1 MIKPVNKNVL
11 LKSENNTNSIIIM
24 PKEHNDF
31 YTCIAQGES
40 VCLNLVNKTVL
51 AKEGLIKV
59 EYKGCE
65 YFLCDE
71 KNILA
76 VVEE

>member
-11 LKSENNTNSIIIM
+11 LKSENNQNSIIIM
-24 PKEHNDF
+24 PKEHND
-31 YTCIAQGES
+31 YYLCIDQGDG
-40 VCLNLVNKTVL
+40 VCLKLVDKTVL
-51 AKEGLIKV
+51 VKEGLIKI
-59 EYKGCE
+59 EYEGCE

-76 VVEE
+76 VVEK

>member
-1 MIKPVNKNVL
+1 MIKPINKNVL
-11 LKSENNTNSIIIM
+11 LKTENIKSSIIIM

-31 YTCIAQGES
+31 YVCVAQG
-40 VCLNLVNKTVL
+40 NLVSTDFVNKKVFV
-51 AKEGLIKV
+51 KEGLIKV
-59 EYKGCE
+59 EFEGEE

>member
-1 MIKPVNKNVL
+1 MIKPINKNVL
-11 LKSENNTNSIIIM
+11 LKTENIKSSIIIM
-24 PKEHNDF
+24 PKEYNDF
-31 YTCIAQGES
+31 YVCVAQG
-40 VCLNLVNKTVL
+40 NLVSVDFVNKKVFV
-51 AKEGLIKV
+51 KEGLIKV
-59 EYKGCE
+59 EYDGEE

>member
-11 LKSENNTNSIIIM
+11 LKREKSANSIIIM

-31 YTCIAQGES
+31 YMCIAQGEL
-40 VCLNLVNKTVL
+40 VGLNLVNKRVFV
-51 AKEGLIKV
+51 KEGLVKL
-59 EYKGCE
+59 EYDGEE
-65 YFLCDE
+65 YFLCEE

>member
-11 LKSENNTNSIIIM
+11 LKSENIQNSIIIM

-31 YTCIAQGES
+31 YVCVAQG
-40 VCLNLVNKTVL
+40 NLVSVDFLSKKVFV
-51 AKEGLIKV
+51 KEGLIKV
-59 EYKGCE
+59 EYDGEE
-65 YFLCDE
+65 YFLCEE

>member
-24 PKEHNDF
+24 PNEHNDF
-31 YTCIAQGES
+31 YMCIAQGDCVS
-40 VCLNLVNKTVL
+40 LNLVNKRVFV
-51 AKEGLIKV
+51 KEGLIKV
-59 EYKGCE
+59 EYEGKE

-76 VVEE
+76 VEE

>member
-11 LKSENNTNSIIIM
+11 LKREKSANSIIIM

-31 YTCIAQGES
+31 YMCIAQGELVS
-40 VCLNLVNKTVL
+40 LNLVNKRVFV
-51 AKEGLIKV
+51 KEGLVKV
-59 EYKGCE
+59 EYDGEE
-65 YFLCDE
+65 YFLCEE

>member
-11 LKSENNTNSIIIM
+11 LKSENNNNSIIIM

-31 YTCIAQGES
+31 YMCIAQGES
-40 VCLNLVNKTVL
+40 VSLNLVNKRVFV
-51 AKEGLIKV
+51 KEGLIKI
-59 EYKGCE
+59 EYENKE
-65 YFLCDE
+65 YFLCEE

-76 VVEE
+76 VEE

>member
-1 MIKPVNKNVL
+1 MIKPINKNVL
-11 LKSENNTNSIIIM
+11 LKTENMKSSIIIM

-31 YTCIAQGES
+31 YVCVAQG
-40 VCLNLVNKTVL
+40 NLVSFDFVNKRVFV
-51 AKEGLIKV
+51 KEGLIKV
-59 EYKGCE
+59 EFEGEE

>member
-11 LKSENNTNSIIIM
+11 LKRKNNESSIIIM

-31 YTCIAQGES
+31 YMCISQGDEVS
-40 VCLNLVNKTVL
+40 LNLVNKCVFV
-51 AKEGLIKV
+51 KEGLIKV
-59 EYKGCE
+59 EYDGKE
-65 YFLCDE
+65 YYLCDE

>member
-11 LKSENNTNSIIIM
+11 LKSENNNNSIIIM

-31 YTCIAQGES
+31 YMCIAQGDC
-40 VCLNLVNKTVL
+40 VCLNLVNKRVFV
-51 AKEGLIKV
+51 KEGLIKV
-59 EYKGCE
+59 EYEGCE
-65 YFLCDE
+65 YFLCEE

-76 VVEE
+76 VEE

>member
-11 LKSENNTNSIIIM
+11 LKSENNNNSIIIM

-31 YTCIAQGES
+31 YMCIAQGES
-40 VCLNLVNKTVL
+40 VCLNLVNKRVFV
-51 AKEGLIKV
+51 KEGLIKV
-59 EYKGCE
+59 EYEGCE
-65 YFLCDE
+65 YFLCEE

-76 VVEE
+76 VEE